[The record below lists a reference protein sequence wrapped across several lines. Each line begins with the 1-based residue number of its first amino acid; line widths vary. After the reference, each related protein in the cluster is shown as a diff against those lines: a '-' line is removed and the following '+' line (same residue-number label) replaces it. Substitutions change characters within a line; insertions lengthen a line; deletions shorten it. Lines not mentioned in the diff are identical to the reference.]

1 MNKSKFVVDD
11 FNNLKR
17 LMLKKK
23 KEFLHENGND
33 ETVMQSVV
41 RVLS

>member
-17 LMLKKK
+17 LMLKKR
-23 KEFLHENGND
+23 EFLHENGND